1 MAMLLLKRIGLVEDL
16 AENGKVAVDKVREGA
31 YDIVLMD
38 VQMPEMD
45 GLEATRLI
53 RQNLPPERQ
62 PMVIAMTAG
71 VTQLDRKVCSD
82 AGMDGFVEK
91 PVRID
96 ILKEELIRVR
106 SSIVRNTG
114 IAG

>member
-1 MAMLLLKRIGLVEDL
+1 
-16 AENGKVAVDKVREGA
+16 
-31 YDIVLMD
+31 
-38 VQMPEMD
+38 
-45 GLEATRLI
+45 
-53 RQNLPPERQ
+53 
-62 PMVIAMTAG
+62 